1 MGGIEEERVE
11 ELRRNG
17 TLADLGRYT
26 DFLVNEIGEDGKV
39 VHLTSLE
46 YGGRGKLKQH
56 AGAAGDQEGGAGTE
70 KQEKKDEDEPAKQP
84 GLEESPAPTP
94 LKEFEVLGVLLGSL
108 NVWLSMLTL
117 HAAFT

>member
-1 MGGIEEERVE
+1 M
-11 ELRRNG
+11 
-17 TLADLGRYT
+17 GRYT

-56 AGAAGDQEGGAGTE
+56 AGAAGDQKGEAGTE

-84 GLEESPAPTP
+84 GQEESPAPP
-94 LKEFEVLGVLLGSL
+94 LKEFEVLGVLSGPL

>member
-1 MGGIEEERVE
+1 MG
-11 ELRRNG
+11 RNG
-17 TLADLGRYT
+17 TVADLGRYT

-46 YGGRGKLKQH
+46 HGGRGKQKQQT
-56 AGAAGDQEGGAGTE
+56 GAAGGQKGEAGTD
-70 KQEKKDEDEPAKQP
+70 KQEKKDEGEPTRQP
-84 GLEESPAPTP
+84 GQEGSPAPTP
-94 LKEFEVLGVLLGSL
+94 LKEFEVLGVLSSPL